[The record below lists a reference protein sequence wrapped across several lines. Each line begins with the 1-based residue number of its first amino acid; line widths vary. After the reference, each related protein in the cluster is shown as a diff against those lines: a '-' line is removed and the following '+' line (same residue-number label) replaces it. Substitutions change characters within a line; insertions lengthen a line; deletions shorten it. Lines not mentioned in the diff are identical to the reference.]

1 MNEKI
6 VSHMFKSKDV
16 MSIGYWGIGELG
28 YLSELFAQGFSPS
41 MLAELLACLPASLI
55 SDAPNFMAKEL
66 VELWAW
72 MYSNDL
78 LEYDCFPPC
87 IASPPTL
94 KWPISVTEVSF
105 KLDVL
110 KMVCICKPQELD
122 DDEYITLLQFGLLL
136 PHITHLQDAGF
147 VQHLYCCTNP
157 IYSKV
162 VQFIAAEVQ
171 CLVNSGEAMC
181 IVLSGRDLEHHIG
194 KAPVFFESVRWQHL
208 Q

>member
-1 MNEKI
+1 
-6 VSHMFKSKDV
+6 
-16 MSIGYWGIGELG
+16 
-28 YLSELFAQGFSPS
+28 
-41 MLAELLACLPASLI
+41 MLAELLTCLPASLI
-55 SDAPNFMAKEL
+55 SDAPNFMAKDL

-78 LEYDCFPPC
+78 LEYDHFLPC

-105 KLDVL
+105 KLDIL
-110 KMVCICKPQELD
+110 EMACTHKLQELD
-122 DDEYITLLQFGLLL
+122 DDEYIALLQFGLLL
-136 PHITHLQDAGF
+136 PHIPYLQDAGF

-194 KAPVFFESVRWQHL
+194 KAPVFFESVRWQPL